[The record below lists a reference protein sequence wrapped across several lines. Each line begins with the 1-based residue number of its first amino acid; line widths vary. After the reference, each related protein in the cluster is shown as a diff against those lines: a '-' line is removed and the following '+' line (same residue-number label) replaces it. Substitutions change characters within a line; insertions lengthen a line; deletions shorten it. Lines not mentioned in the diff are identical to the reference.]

1 MNRTGSCF
9 AMFLQKRFS
18 LVFFSNGWTICQ
30 DGLPLHFLPSVIPTS
45 RRFVPRSTM
54 EWSPGKK
61 NTSFPTI
68 SATPIIG
75 GFLQIPVSWLMVSVQ
90 FLLGIIYDYPLLS
103 MLVHYYPLLSIPN
116 DSIRVCCS
124 EIDFTSHSHVLLG
137 YNFQIHPQ
145 VPNAASIRGLCL
157 KMVCIPTNGQL
168 ITIFHGRNE
177 VSVASNFG
185 GVKSSFPRDFQVW
198 NRIKSQP
205 NI

>member
-54 EWSPGKK
+54 ERSPGKK